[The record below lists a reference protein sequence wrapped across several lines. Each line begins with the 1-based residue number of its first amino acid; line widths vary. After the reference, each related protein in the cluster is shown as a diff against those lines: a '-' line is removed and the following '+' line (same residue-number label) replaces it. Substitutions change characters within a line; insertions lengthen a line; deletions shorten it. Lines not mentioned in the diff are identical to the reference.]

1 MTRRPQV
8 QILPATGKPRKTG
21 LFREARGPAHGNAT
35 GRVLVLLIA
44 RAKSR
49 CPGGSQAV
57 GPWRCVHRLEC
68 ESCGHSEVGRH
79 RVRASD
85 DQKEET
91 ISTIFE
97 HNAVAIFIQEAEED
111 GVLDERM
118 LDAKAAELD
127 LDEEELASLRGVLE
141 GRGVEL
147 ARESDDED
155 ELVVEVDAGPAGEDE
170 LELDLRPDAGVV
182 VDSLTLFMNEIGKH
196 DLLTA
201 AEEVELAK
209 KIERGDRRAK
219 ERMIN
224 SNLRL
229 VVSIAKRY
237 QGHGLSLGDL
247 IQEGVIGLNRAAEK
261 FDWRKGFKFS
271 TYATWWIRQAC
282 QRAVSNQSRTIR
294 VPAHVHE
301 RRAKLARLGRQFE
314 VEHGREATIEELA
327 AMSGYAD
334 VHIEEALGA
343 VEASVSLNQAVGDDG
358 GAELGDR
365 FADLDA
371 VDPAEEAG
379 DAVRRGSVRAA
390 LQTLPENERRVL
402 ELRFGFAGEQQTLD
416 AIAQELGLSRERIRQ
431 LEQAGLA
438 QLAGELEGVVN
449 AKADE
454 LSSSA

>member
-1 MTRRPQV
+1 
-8 QILPATGKPRKTG
+8 LLHGAACTGSSVT
-21 LFREARGPAHGNAT
+21 
-35 GRVLVLLIA
+35 
-44 RAKSR
+44 
-49 CPGGSQAV
+49 
-57 GPWRCVHRLEC
+57 
-68 ESCGHSEVGRH
+68 SCGHRSSET
-79 RVRASD
+79 ASE
-85 DQKEET
+85 QWRPKEEE

-97 HNAVAIFIQEAEED
+97 ENAVATFIQEAEDD
-111 GVLDERM
+111 GVLDERV

-127 LDEEELASLRGVLE
+127 LDDEELAALRSELE

-147 ARESDDED
+147 ARASDDED
-155 ELVVEVDAGPAGEDE
+155 ALDVDAGPDGEDE
-170 LELDLRPDAGVV
+170 LELDLRPDAVGA

-301 RRAKLARLGRQFE
+301 RRTKLARLGRQFE

-334 VHIEEALGA
+334 VHVEEALGA

-358 GAELGDR
+358 DGELGDL
-365 FADLDA
+365 FADPA
-371 VDPAEEAG
+371 AADPAEEAG

-390 LQTLPENERRVL
+390 LQALPENERRVL

-438 QLAGELEGVVN
+438 QLAGELEGIVN
-449 AKADE
+449 ATADE